1 MIRPSRSRGVNG
13 MARKD
18 DLIVGLDI
26 GTTKI
31 CAIVAECGEKGANI
45 IGIGTH
51 PSRGLR
57 KGVVVDIDA
66 TVDSIKRAVEEA
78 ELMADC
84 EISSVYAGIAGG
96 HIEGFNSHGI
106 VAVKDREV
114 SKNDVR
120 RVIDAAK
127 AVAIPM
133 DREVI
138 HVIPQE
144 FIIDDQD
151 GIREPLG
158 MSGVRL
164 EAKIHIV
171 TAAVTSA
178 QNIVKCANQA
188 GLNVVDIV
196 LEPLASAEAVLA
208 GDERDLGVCLIDI
221 GGGTTDL
228 AVFADGSIKH
238 TSVMGL
244 GGYHI
249 TNDIAVGLRTPFE
262 EAERIKKR
270 FGVASA
276 RYLGSDDVITVP
288 SVGGRRP
295 REVSR
300 KILCEIIEPR
310 VDEVLSLA
318 RQELVKAGL
327 DDRIPSGVVL
337 TGGCAALS
345 GITELAE
352 EIFESPVRSGTPTR
366 VGGLQDVVRSPIY
379 ATGVGLVLY
388 GISQR
393 CGSATSRFRIRDDSI
408 FRRVRQRMRDWF
420 YGELD

>member
-1 MIRPSRSRGVNG
+1 
-13 MARKD
+13 MARKE

-31 CAIVAECGEKGANI
+31 CAVVAEPTASGVDV

-66 TVDSIKRAVEEA
+66 TVDSIKHAVEEA

-114 SKNDVR
+114 TDNDVR

-144 FIIDDQD
+144 YIIDDQD

-178 QNIVKCANQA
+178 QNIVKCANKA

-208 GDERDLGVCLIDI
+208 DDERELGVCLIDI
-221 GGGTTDL
+221 GGGTTDI
-228 AVFADGSIKH
+228 AVFADGAIKH
-238 TSVMGL
+238 TCVLGL
-244 GGYHI
+244 GGYHV

-270 FGVASA
+270 FGAASA
-276 RYLGSDDVITVP
+276 RLLGSDDVITVP

-310 VDEVLSLA
+310 IDEILTLS
-318 RQELVKAGL
+318 RQEIVKAGIE
-327 DDRIPSGVVL
+327 DKIPSGLVL
-337 TGGCAALS
+337 TGGCAALA
-345 GITELAE
+345 GIGDLAE
-352 EIFESPVRSGTPTR
+352 EIFEAPVRIGQPWR
-366 VGGLQDVVRSPIY
+366 VGGLQDVVKSPMY

-388 GISQR
+388 GQAQAQGR
-393 CGSATSRFRIRDDSI
+393 GVSRFRIRDESI

-420 YGELD
+420 YGEFD